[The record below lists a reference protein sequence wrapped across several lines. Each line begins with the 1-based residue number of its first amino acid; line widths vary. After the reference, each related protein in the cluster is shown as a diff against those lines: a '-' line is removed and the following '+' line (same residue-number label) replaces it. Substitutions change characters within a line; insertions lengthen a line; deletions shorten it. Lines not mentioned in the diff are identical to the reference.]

1 MSIKMSRRDLLCRC
15 ANGFGGLALAT
26 MASSESLR
34 AASGRAVNLLAVEPP
49 HFPAKAKSVIFLY
62 MDGGPSQVDT
72 FDPKPLLARD
82 HGKPLPIKAPPTQ
95 FNDNGNILASPW
107 KFSKHGQC
115 GADVSEL
122 FPQVATCVD
131 DLAIIRSMV
140 ADNSEHTAAN
150 YLLHTGFAMQGRP
163 SIGAWLTY
171 GIGSESDN
179 LPAFVVLDSGLIPAG
194 GMDNFGSG
202 FLPAAYQGTLFRPGP
217 QPIANVEPRE
227 PSAALQKSKLALLRK
242 LNGGVVAR
250 LGQVPELEASIANYE
265 LAFRMQSAV
274 PELIDLGKESPAT
287 LELYGMNQP
296 ETAAFGRQCLMARRL
311 VERGVRFVECLTPK
325 LRGHDRWDQHGRLLE
340 GHRDNA
346 RATDQPIAGLLKDL
360 KSRGLLR
367 QTLVV
372 WGGEFGRTPMSQGT
386 TGRDHNPFGF
396 TMWLAGGG
404 AKGGVTHGATDDYGY
419 FAVENKV
426 HIHDLHATI
435 LHLLGLDHKR
445 LTFRFSGRDM
455 RLTDVHG
462 EVVKGVVA

>member
-1 MSIKMSRRDLLCRC
+1 MSIEMSRRDLLCRC
-15 ANGFGGLALAT
+15 ANGFGGLALAAI
-26 MASSESLR
+26 ASSESLR
-34 AASGRAVNLLAVEPP
+34 AASGHAVNPLAVQPT

-95 FNDNGNILASPW
+95 FNDNGNILGSPW

-122 FPQVATCVD
+122 FPHVATCVD
-131 DLAIIRSMV
+131 EMAIVRSMV

-150 YLLHTGFAMQGRP
+150 YMLHTGFAIQGRP
-163 SIGAWLTY
+163 SMGAWLTY
-171 GIGSESDN
+171 GIGCESDN

-217 QPIANVEPRE
+217 HPISNVEPRE
-227 PSAALQKSKLALLRK
+227 AQPELQKTKLALLRK
-242 LNGGVVAR
+242 LNRGAVAR
-250 LGQVPELEASIANYE
+250 LGELTELEAAISNYE
-265 LAFRMQSAV
+265 LAYRMQSAV
-274 PELIDLGKESPAT
+274 PELIDLGKETQAT
-287 LELYGMNQP
+287 LDLYGMNEP

-346 RATDQPIAGLLKDL
+346 RATDKPIAGLLKDL
-360 KSRGLLR
+360 KSRGLL
-367 QTLVV
+367 
-372 WGGEFGRTPMSQGT
+372 
-386 TGRDHNPFGF
+386 
-396 TMWLAGGG
+396 
-404 AKGGVTHGATDDYGY
+404 
-419 FAVENKV
+419 
-426 HIHDLHATI
+426 
-435 LHLLGLDHKR
+435 
-445 LTFRFSGRDM
+445 
-455 RLTDVHG
+455 
-462 EVVKGVVA
+462 